1 MFLEPLKGWTKDQ
14 KNAVIASYLGWTLD
28 AFDFFLLIFLIT
40 DVASAF
46 DTSVT
51 AVTIAITLT
60 LAFRPLGALI
70 FGRLADR
77 YGRKPVMMFDVLLYA
92 GLGFLTAFSPNLIV
106 FFVIRALFGV
116 AMGGEWGVG
125 ASLTMET
132 VPPKSRG
139 LVSGLL
145 QAGYPSGLLLAS
157 AVYGV
162 LFPLIGWRGMFMV
175 GIVPALLVLYIRRSV
190 NEPPGWK
197 SAPVGFAWKITPLK
211 IAFYLAA
218 IAAACALTILLYP
231 YLGWWGA
238 VVSFGLVVAG
248 IAFHNSPL
256 LQRHWRLAIYAMIF
270 MMAMNFF
277 SHGTQDLY
285 PTMLK
290 VDYGLDPHVVS
301 AINIVA
307 AIGAIVGGLTF
318 GALSQRIGRRR
329 ALILG
334 ALLALPVL
342 PLWAFSQNI
351 WLLGAAGFAMQFMV
365 QGCWGIIPA
374 HLNEL
379 SPPEARGTFPGVV
392 YQLGNFLASY
402 NATMQAGLTLRYG
415 SYGAA
420 LALVAGIAAVAIAAL
435 ALTGQEAKDVDM
447 AAQPART

>member
-1 MFLEPLKGWTKDQ
+1 MCDAIMGGAMFLEPLKGWTKAQ
-14 KNAVIASYLGWTLD
+14 KNAVLASYLGWTLD

-40 DVASAF
+40 DVAKAF
-46 DTSVT
+46 DISVT
-51 AVTIAITLT
+51 AVTVAITLT
-60 LAFRPLGALI
+60 LAFRPLGAFI

-77 YGRKPVMMFDVLLYA
+77 YGRKPVMMIDVMLYA
-92 GLGFLTAFSPNLIV
+92 GLGFLTAFAPNLIA
-106 FFVIRALFGV
+106 FLVIRALFGI

-132 VPPKSRG
+132 IPARSRG

-157 AVYGV
+157 AVFGV
-162 LFPLIGWRGMFMV
+162 LYPLIGWRGMFMV
-175 GIVPALLVLYIRRSV
+175 GIAPALLVLYIRTGVQES
-190 NEPPGWK
+190 P
-197 SAPVGFAWKITPLK
+197 GFAPHHAQGGGRTLTVLK
-211 IAFYLAA
+211 
-218 IAAACALTILLYP
+218 
-231 YLGWWGA
+231 
-238 VVSFGLVVAG
+238 
-248 IAFHNSPL
+248 
-256 LQRHWRLAIYAMIF
+256 RHWRLAVYAMVF

-290 VDYGLDPHVVS
+290 VDHGLGTHIVS
-301 AINIVA
+301 TINIVA
-307 AIGAIVGGLTF
+307 AIGAIIGGLVF

-334 ALLALPVL
+334 ALLALPVI
-342 PLWAFSQNI
+342 PLWAFSQNV
-351 WLLGAAGFAMQFMV
+351 WLLGAAAFVMQFMV

-379 SPPEARGTFPGVV
+379 SPAEARGTFPGVV

-402 NATMQAGLTLRYG
+402 NATLQAGLTLRYG

-420 LALVAGIAAVAIAAL
+420 LALIAGVAAIAIAAL

-447 AAQPART
+447 AAGAEPHPART

>member
-1 MFLEPLKGWTKDQ
+1 MFLEPLKGWTKEQ

-28 AFDFFLLIFLIT
+28 AFDFFLLIFLVT
-40 DVASAF
+40 DVAKEF
-46 DTSVT
+46 DISVK

-60 LAFRPLGALI
+60 LAFRPLGAFL

-77 YGRKPVMMFDVLLYA
+77 YGRKPVMMIDVLLYA
-92 GLGFLTAFSPNLIV
+92 GLGALTAASPNLTV
-106 FFVIRALFGV
+106 FLIIRALFGI

-132 VPPKSRG
+132 IPARSRG

-157 AVYGV
+157 AVYGI
-162 LFPLIGWRGMFMV
+162 LYPLIGWRWMFVV
-175 GIVPALLVLYIRRSV
+175 GFAPALLVFYIRRSV
-190 NEPPGWK
+190 HESP
-197 SAPVGFAWKITPLK
+197 GFAPHHAHHEGRT
-211 IAFYLAA
+211 
-218 IAAACALTILLYP
+218 
-231 YLGWWGA
+231 
-238 VVSFGLVVAG
+238 LVV
-248 IAFHNSPL
+248 L
-256 LQRHWRLAIYAMIF
+256 RRHWRLAIYAMIF

-290 VDYGLDPHVVS
+290 VDHALEPHIVS
-301 AINIVA
+301 LINIVA

-334 ALLALPVL
+334 ALLALPVI
-342 PLWAFSQNI
+342 PLWAFSQSV
-351 WLLGAAGFAMQFMV
+351 WLLGAAAFAMQFMV

-379 SPPEARGTFPGVV
+379 SPREARGTFPGVV

-402 NATMQAGLTLRYG
+402 NATLQADMTLRYG

-420 LALVAGIAAVAIAAL
+420 LALVAGVAAIAIAAL

-447 AAQPART
+447 AASTKVHV

>member
-1 MFLEPLKGWTKDQ
+1 MFLEPLKGWTKEQ

-28 AFDFFLLIFLIT
+28 AFDFFLLIFLVT
-40 DVASAF
+40 DVAKEF
-46 DTSVT
+46 DISVK

-60 LAFRPLGALI
+60 LAFRPLGAFL

-77 YGRKPVMMFDVLLYA
+77 YGRKPVMMIDVLLYA
-92 GLGFLTAFSPNLIV
+92 GLGALTAASPNLTV
-106 FFVIRALFGV
+106 FLIIRALFGI

-132 VPPKSRG
+132 IPARSRG

-157 AVYGV
+157 LVYGV
-162 LFPLIGWRGMFMV
+162 LYPVIGWRGMFLV
-175 GIVPALLVLYIRRSV
+175 GFAPALLVLYIRQFVHES
-190 NEPPGWK
+190 P
-197 SAPVGFAWKITPLK
+197 GFAPHHAHGDGRTLRV
-211 IAFYLAA
+211 LA
-218 IAAACALTILLYP
+218 
-231 YLGWWGA
+231 
-238 VVSFGLVVAG
+238 
-248 IAFHNSPL
+248 
-256 LQRHWRLAIYAMIF
+256 RHWRLAIYAMIF

-290 VDYGLDPHVVS
+290 VDHGLDPRLVS
-301 AINIVA
+301 TINIIA
-307 AIGAIVGGLTF
+307 AIGAILGGLTF

-329 ALILG
+329 ALVTG
-334 ALLALPVL
+334 ALLALPVI
-342 PLWAFSQNI
+342 PLWAFSQSA
-351 WLLGAAGFAMQFMV
+351 LFLAAGGFVMQFMV

-379 SPPEARGTFPGVV
+379 SPREARGTFPGVV

-402 NATMQAGLTLRYG
+402 NATLQADMTLRLG

-420 LALVAGIAAVAIAAL
+420 LAMVAGVAAIAIAAL
-435 ALTGQEAKDVDM
+435 ALTGQEARDVDM
-447 AAQPART
+447 AAAKTV

>member
-1 MFLEPLKGWTKDQ
+1 MFLEPLKGWTKEQ
-14 KNAVIASYLGWTLD
+14 KNAVVASYLGWTLD

-40 DVASAF
+40 DVAKEF
-46 DTSVT
+46 DISVK

-60 LAFRPLGALI
+60 LAFRPLGAFI

-77 YGRKPVMMFDVLLYA
+77 YGRKPVMMIDVLLYA
-92 GLGFLTAFSPNLIV
+92 GLGALTAVSPNLTV
-106 FFVIRALFGV
+106 FLIIRALFGI

-132 VPPKSRG
+132 IPAKSRG
-139 LVSGLL
+139 LVSGIL

-157 AVYGV
+157 AVYGI
-162 LFPLIGWRGMFMV
+162 LYPLIGWRWMFVV
-175 GIVPALLVLYIRRSV
+175 GFAPALLVFYIRRSV
-190 NEPPGWK
+190 HESPGFVPHH
-197 SAPVGFAWKITPLK
+197 ADGAGRTLAVLK
-211 IAFYLAA
+211 
-218 IAAACALTILLYP
+218 
-231 YLGWWGA
+231 
-238 VVSFGLVVAG
+238 
-248 IAFHNSPL
+248 
-256 LQRHWRLAIYAMIF
+256 RHWPLALYAIVF

-290 VDYGLDPHVVS
+290 VDHGLGPHLVS
-301 AINIVA
+301 SINIVA
-307 AIGAIVGGLTF
+307 AIGAIIGGLTF
-318 GALSQRIGRRR
+318 GAASQRIGRRR

-334 ALLALPVL
+334 ALLALPII
-342 PLWAFSQNI
+342 PLWAFSQNV
-351 WLLGAAGFAMQFMV
+351 WLLGAAAFAMQFMV

-379 SPPEARGTFPGVV
+379 SPREARGTFPGVV

-402 NATMQAGLTLRYG
+402 NATLQADMTLRYG

-420 LALVAGIAAVAIAAL
+420 LALVAGVAAIAIAAL

-447 AAQPART
+447 AESAKPHPART